1 MTRAFV
7 STSRLHYTFLLLS
20 RLHFAASDP
29 PWKWEKLL
37 EITLST
43 VLLLGIT
50 GFLAGGINTVAG
62 GGSNLTLPVLM
73 VLGLPADIA
82 NGTNRV
88 AIALQCIVGLIGYDK
103 HEILD
108 RPKLLPILV
117 PSVIGGL
124 CGAVAAALI
133 PNLYLKPIL
142 LVTILL
148 MALVILI
155 RPDVIAPPPGIKNL
169 SPTDSRGAWWGLFA
183 AGVYGGFVQAGV
195 GFILLAALAGGLRYD
210 LLRANALKTA
220 CALAFTS
227 VALIVFIA
235 FDQVWWLPG
244 LILACGSMTGAHL
257 AVKVAVRAS
266 SESIKWFLFGMTLC
280 AVVAG
285 LLF

>member
-1 MTRAFV
+1 M
-7 STSRLHYTFLLLS
+7 
-20 RLHFAASDP
+20 
-29 PWKWEKLL
+29 
-37 EITLST
+37 EITLGS

-88 AIALQCIVGLIGYDK
+88 AIALQCVVGLAGYDK

-108 RPKLLPILV
+108 RPTLLPILT
-117 PSVIGGL
+117 PSIIGGL
-124 CGAVAAALI
+124 CGAIAAALI

-142 LVTILL
+142 LGMILL

-155 RPDVIAPPPGIKNL
+155 RPDVIAPPPGVKNL
-169 SPTDSRGAWWGLFA
+169 SPNDSRGAWWALFA

-235 FDQVWWLPG
+235 FDQVLWIPG

-257 AVKVAVRAS
+257 AVKVAVRS
-266 SESIKWFLFGMTLC
+266 SPESIKWFLFGMTLC